1 MSSARASGEGAGGSA
16 ASSASAACAVGSGS
30 RLAASSTPPPTSR
43 NGIFGSPGIRHRAST
58 AKPPIRSDER
68 WPRSWLSTS
77 LPMSPLVVARVTM
90 SPVATD
96 ISRAG
101 IWETS
106 PSPTLS
112 RL

>member
-1 MSSARASGEGAGGSA
+1 
-16 ASSASAACAVGSGS
+16 
-30 RLAASSTPPPTSR
+30 
-43 NGIFGSPGIRHRAST
+43 
-58 AKPPIRSDER
+58 
-68 WPRSWLSTS
+68 
-77 LPMSPLVVARVTM
+77 MSPLVVARVTM